1 MPDSVPALRERGM
14 LAAKL
19 GINEA
24 ARADLSRLLEL
35 VPQAADAGS
44 IRQRLEE
51 LRAKQSVLN

>member
-1 MPDSVPALRERGM
+1 M
-14 LAAKL
+14 LAARL
-19 GINEA
+19 GIHEA

-51 LRAKQSVLN
+51 LRGKPSVLN